1 MFVKKPLIHRFT
13 RYIVFSSVID
23 IYEDP
28 AHGAVRGYLTGV
40 LQLFR
45 LHLGLSQLTAATAT
59 KQPSTLPSSSSSLPQ
74 V

>member
-23 IYEDP
+23 IYVDP

-45 LHLGLSQLTAATAT
+45 LHLGLSQLTAT
-59 KQPSTLPSSSSSLPQ
+59 KQPSPLPSSSSLPQ